1 MRIVLVVLLF
11 AALGEVRRAPVDDG
25 LLTAE
30 SAHDELVMDL
40 MADTHAWHL
49 VEGWR

>member
-11 AALGEVRRAPVDDG
+11 AALGEVRRAAVDDG

-30 SAHDELVMDL
+30 SAHDELDL